1 MTWNTE
7 KQAVRNVVNTYLKED
22 APDLCMRYFESIKCF
37 DSVAQGESSL
47 PDIANA
53 FSDLLMAFPSNKFMR
68 EHQAHLSAMAMQG
81 FVSWAGA
88 INGLKNK
95 DMNNLDDQAKM
106 QFYMA
111 RRQFHEFACTCSS
124 IQGGDTEKLRTE
136 LNKIAIL

>member
-37 DSVAQGESSL
+37 DSVAQGESAL

-53 FSDLLMAFPSNKFMR
+53 FSDLLMAFPNNKFMR
-68 EHQAHLSAMAMQG
+68 EHQAYLSPIAMQG

-88 INGLKNK
+88 VNSLKNK
-95 DMNNLDDQAKM
+95 DMNKVDDQEKM
-106 QFYMA
+106 QFLMA
-111 RRQFHEFACTCSS
+111 RRQFHEFACACSDV
-124 IQGGDTEKLRTE
+124 QGCDTAKLRTE
-136 LNKIAIL
+136 LNKLEIL